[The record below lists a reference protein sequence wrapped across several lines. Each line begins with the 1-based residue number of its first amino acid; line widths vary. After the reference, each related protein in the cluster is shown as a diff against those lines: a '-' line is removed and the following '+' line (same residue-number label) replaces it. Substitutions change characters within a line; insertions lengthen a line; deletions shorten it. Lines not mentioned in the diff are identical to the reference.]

1 MMIPSVVILVVIAA
15 LAFVAM
21 QLAARIQ
28 RANLD
33 AVRRQIVV
41 TDAIHAELGAVVA
54 PTVRR
59 RLGGRWQLLIPV
71 PFDRPETVRRVIEV
85 AYAAFG
91 APERADSER
100 FELVLSPQAKP
111 VPRRD
116 RAAMAACTSRGASV
130 SWT

>member
-1 MMIPSVVILVVIAA
+1 MMIPSVVVLVLIAA
-15 LAFVAM
+15 LAFVAI
-21 QLAARIQ
+21 QLAARVQ
-28 RANLD
+28 RMRLD
-33 AVRRQIVV
+33 AVRRQIAL

-71 PFDRPETVRRVIEV
+71 PFDRPETVTRVIEV

-91 APERADSER
+91 APERAESGR

>member
-1 MMIPSVVILVVIAA
+1 MMIPSVIVLVLIAT
-15 LAFVAM
+15 LAFIAI
-21 QLAARIQ
+21 QLASRTQ
-28 RANLD
+28 RARVD
-33 AVRRQIVV
+33 AVRRQIAL

-91 APERADSER
+91 RSEGAEPEP

-116 RAAMAACTSRGASV
+116 RAAMAACTSKGASV
-130 SWT
+130 